1 VRAAFH
7 TDGVVFV
14 LILVC
19 CCCFLS
25 STTSE
30 LKYRS
35 ASTAAAS
42 EMICDWSF
50 DLSMH
55 GAVEEGFMRKCLDA
69 TANALFEER
78 DKHATTNEE
87 LEDRNRQI
95 KTLEGK
101 MSHLSDLYVG
111 ETGRLEEEVNS
122 LIGMVGHGK
131 SLATLYGIDLAL
143 CRERYDVFV
152 VVALLL
158 LLYVYCSFDIHVYV
172 RVSLSF
178 FSCFK
183 IIKQVRTKSVDH

>member
-1 VRAAFH
+1 
-7 TDGVVFV
+7 
-14 LILVC
+14 
-19 CCCFLS
+19 
-25 STTSE
+25 
-30 LKYRS
+30 
-35 ASTAAAS
+35 
-42 EMICDWSF
+42 MICDWSF

-183 IIKQVRTKSVDH
+183 IILTGTNEIG

>member
-1 VRAAFH
+1 MRAVFH

-143 CRERYDVFV
+143 CRERYEQRWLLLMHCCCCSTYI
-152 VVALLL
+152 ALLTFMCTCVFPFL
-158 LLYVYCSFDIHVYV
+158 FFL
-172 RVSLSF
+172 VSKLF
-178 FSCFK
+178 
-183 IIKQVRTKSVDH
+183 